1 MPSISVTNM
10 ESSRRAKPTYADTRA
25 AERLKA
31 AWSER
36 ARERGITQDKMAEE
50 LGITQGAVSQYLNG
64 KIPMN
69 YRTLM
74 VFCQALGV
82 DATEI
87 RTDLPEQRLV
97 SSTAAEDADWTAV
110 TGYSQAAGLGASG
123 AEATEY
129 AETHSLHFKK
139 TSLRRRGILGRP
151 LAVYYGRGDSM
162 EPTIT
167 DGDAILFDT
176 SDTRVIDGVMYL
188 IQVHGAANPE
198 YYVKRAE
205 VLDGTV
211 YFRSDNPHGDH
222 DWRKP
227 KRMDSK
233 REPITVVGRVH
244 WIGGWAD

>member
-1 MPSISVTNM
+1 MVRMPPEKTIGDRIREARKARGMTRPELAK
-10 ESSRRAKPTYADTRA
+10 ESGIKYPTLAGIENNDQVGTTQLPAIADALQVNTRWLQTGLGPRDA
-25 AERLKA
+25 AA
-31 AWSER
+31 APEPD
-36 ARERGITQDKMAEE
+36 DK
-50 LGITQGAVSQYLNG
+50 
-64 KIPMN
+64 
-69 YRTLM
+69 
-74 VFCQALGV
+74 
-82 DATEI
+82 DW
-87 RTDLPEQRLV
+87 
-97 SSTAAEDADWTAV
+97 ADV
-110 TGYSQAAGLGASG
+110 IGYSQAAGLGAAG

-129 AETHSLHFKK
+129 AETHSLKFKK

-151 LAVYYGRGDSM
+151 LAVYYGKGDSM
-162 EPTIT
+162 EPAIT

-227 KRMDSK
+227 KRMDSQ
-233 REPITVVGRVH
+233 RQPITVVGRVH